1 LPGLR
6 VRLGGTIAPAF
17 VDSLLKDLADERRR
31 TEEGVADP
39 SSSVVRQQ
47 SLIEPLSE
55 RELDVL
61 RLLAE
66 GLTTPNIAERLYI
79 SAGTAKW
86 HTINIYRKLDVH
98 SRVQA
103 VARAHELGLI

>member
-1 LPGLR
+1 M
-6 VRLGGTIAPAF
+6 
-17 VDSLLKDLADERRR
+17 
-31 TEEGVADP
+31 
-39 SSSVVRQQ
+39 
-47 SLIEPLSE
+47 IEPLTK

-66 GLTTPNIAERLYI
+66 GLTTPEIANRLYI

-86 HTINIYRKLDVH
+86 HTINVYRKLDVH

-103 VARAHELGLI
+103 VTRAHELGLI